1 MSKITLESIAKVFD
15 VSAVAVWKALNNK
28 KGVSEQMRE
37 KIKAYAKSVG
47 YINSKSVINAKNKKF
62 LFLINKNFFL
72 TPSEQYYSTIFYSL
86 SYECS
91 KSSSLLQMVFIEPEN
106 TLDKINR
113 AIRSFRPNGIFI
125 AGEINQNISNYL
137 MEQDICIVHIDY
149 FSPYQK
155 FNAVYVNNYIMSYCL
170 TKYLTSKGHKKIGF
184 VGNINTTAAI
194 ADRFF
199 GYLKA
204 LNEESIVFD
213 NKWHIKNNLVNNDD
227 ITSLYLPENLSA
239 YVCHCD
245 AAAQRMYTVIAL
257 KGKKV
262 PEDVSIISF
271 DNTPLCESI
280 VPNLTS
286 AGPQKDYYAK
296 KAFNTMIDSLNNKN
310 KLFQVTIKTKLVER
324 DSVRNLTDK
333 TN

>member
-1 MSKITLESIAKVFD
+1 VPKTTLESIAKVFD

-37 KIKAYAKSVG
+37 KIKTYAKSVG
-47 YINSKSVINAKNKKF
+47 YINSKSIINAKNKKF
-62 LFLINKNFFL
+62 LFLINKDFFL

-91 KSSSLLQMVFIEPEN
+91 KSGSLLQMVFIETEN

-113 AIRSFRPNGIFI
+113 SIRSFRPDGIFI
-125 AGEINQNISNYL
+125 AGEISQNISNYL
-137 MEQDICIVHIDY
+137 MEQDVCIVHIDY

-155 FNAVYVNNYIMSYCL
+155 FNAVYVNNYVMSYCL

-184 VGNINTTAAI
+184 VGNIDKTSAI

-204 LNEESIVFD
+204 LNEEGLEFSY
-213 NKWHIKNNLVNNDD
+213 KWHIKNNLVNNDD
-227 ITSLYLPENLSA
+227 ITNLYFPEALSA

-245 AAAQRMYTVIAL
+245 AAAQRMYTALAL
-257 KGKKV
+257 KGLRV

-280 VPNLTS
+280 IPNLTS

-310 KLFQVTIKTKLVER
+310 KLFQVIIKTKLAER
-324 DSVRNLTDK
+324 DSVRDLTS
-333 TN
+333 NS